1 MPPVD
6 RNAPKR
12 AASSDSKY
20 SLMEFTRQ
28 FPDDAAC
35 LEHLWRCRWS
45 PDGTHAECPK
55 CERERVFKRYATK
68 QGRQSWTCTGCGHHV
83 HPTAGTIF
91 HKSSTSLHL
100 WYYAMYLMAS
110 TRCGLSAK
118 QLEREIGVSYR
129 TAWRML
135 NLIRNELMTQDAD
148 APLSG
153 EVEADETAWGGK
165 PRQGDVLRYAREGET
180 DLSGAGGRWMHAK
193 KSTVF
198 GMVERGGRVRA
209 EVVPSRKATTLQP
222 MIRQHILP
230 ASTIFTDEW
239 PSYKGLDGRY
249 VHHRIR
255 HTEKVYV
262 DGNVHTQTIE
272 GFFSN
277 LKRGIAGTYHSVSS
291 KWLQSYLNEY
301 AWRYNRRDDERSM
314 FESLLI
320 RASG

>member
-1 MPPVD
+1 
-6 RNAPKR
+6 
-12 AASSDSKY
+12 
-20 SLMEFTRQ
+20 MEFMRE

-35 LEHLWRCRWS
+35 LEHLWRTRHS
-45 PDGTHAECPK
+45 PDGTHADCPK
-55 CERERVFKRYATK
+55 CEQERVFKRYRTK

-100 WYYAMYLMAS
+100 WYYAMYMMAS

-135 NLIRNELMTQDAD
+135 NRIRNELMAQDD
-148 APLSG
+148 EPLTG
-153 EVEADETAWGGK
+153 DVEADETAWGGK
-165 PRQGDVLRYAREGET
+165 PRRGDVLRYAREGET
-180 DLSGAGGRWMHAK
+180 DLSGAGGRWKQAK

-209 EVVPSRKATTLQP
+209 QVVPNRAATTLQGHVAVHV
-222 MIRQHILP
+222 MP

-239 PSYKGLDGRY
+239 PSYLGLSGTY
-249 VHHRIR
+249 THRRVR
-255 HTEKVYV
+255 HSEEVYV
-262 DGNVHTQTIE
+262 SGDVHTQTIE

-277 LKRGIAGTYHSVSS
+277 LKRGVAGTYHSVSS
-291 KWLQSYLNEY
+291 KWLPSYLNEF
-301 AWRYNRRDDERSM
+301 AWRYCHREQDERSM

-320 RASG
+320 KASDA